1 MQSALKPQCRVHVF
15 VDFWNYSLSMKAA
28 LRLVKA
34 VEGGMSARAA
44 GQKLDISAS
53 ASTAIVKRWR
63 ETGSCEPLRMGGYR
77 RCLLEGEQAF
87 MEELVREHGD
97 WSEAE
102 MARSLRKERGLDVHP
117 TTVGRFVRKM
127 GYRYK
132 KNGIRLRTTT

>member
-1 MQSALKPQCRVHVF
+1 MARALSIDLRT
-15 VDFWNYSLSMKAA
+15 
-28 LRLVKA
+28 RLVKA

-44 GQKLDISAS
+44 GRKLDISAS

-77 RCLLEGEQAF
+77 PCLLDGERAF

-102 MARSLRKERGLDVHP
+102 MARSLRKKRGLDVHP
-117 TTVGRFVRKM
+117 TTVGRFVRKL

-132 KNGIRLRTTT
+132 KNAIRLRTAA